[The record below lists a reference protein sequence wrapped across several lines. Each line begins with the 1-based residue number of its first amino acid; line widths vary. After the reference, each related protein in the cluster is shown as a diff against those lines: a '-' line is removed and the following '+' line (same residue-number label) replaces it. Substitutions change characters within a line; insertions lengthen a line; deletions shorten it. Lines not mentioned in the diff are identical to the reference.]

1 MTGEGVSLNLGCW
14 IGIGWRRSDRRG
26 RERTWSPEQD
36 RARWISMDGGEELT
50 DVRSL
55 GPTGHRLAWGKFGE
69 QVGKMANS
77 SRVLDGV
84 AMAR

>member
-1 MTGEGVSLNLGCW
+1 MD
-14 IGIGWRRSDRRG
+14 SD
-26 RERTWSPEQD
+26 EKLVD
-36 RARWISMDGGEELT
+36 
-50 DVRSL
+50 DVGL